1 MGRPALEPAL
11 DDLEGERERLRQL
24 FAHAPAGSRHTSRVI
39 VVTFAFTGDLAAKR
53 RQFAEVEATDIDR
66 DDEGEVTCT

>member
-1 MGRPALEPAL
+1 M
-11 DDLEGERERLRQL
+11 RQL

-53 RQFAEVEATDIDR
+53 RQFAEMEATDIDR
-66 DDEGEVTCT
+66 GDEGEVTCR